1 MTPRRGTGQPGTV
14 PPRHCN
20 VGAVCPGTGYHSGMY
35 TSFFGL
41 AEPPFAITP
50 DPRYLFLSDRHAE
63 ALAHLLYGVTHS
75 GGFVQLTGEVGTGKT
90 TVVRSLLAQV
100 PDNADVALILNP
112 RVSPLELVQGICDEL
127 RLPVTEPARSSIKQL
142 VDVLNDYL
150 LARHALGRRV
160 VVIID
165 EAQQLSPEVL
175 EQVRLLTNLETAT
188 TKLLQVI
195 LIGQPEL
202 RELLARTDLRQLAQ
216 RVTGRYHLEPLTREE
231 TLAYVRHRLKVAGA
245 ISPLFSPAALH
256 EVHRLA
262 RGTPR
267 LINVLCDR
275 ALLAAY
281 TQEENRVTPALVRVA
296 ASEVHGRR
304 VLPAWAAWTGAAA
317 AVVGVAILG
326 TALWLAWRAP
336 SAAAGQAGAAVPAA
350 SAPNGDSAP
359 SAGGATVATATNPN
373 TLATDGAEG
382 APGAAVQSVAAV
394 LAAHAAE
401 TGTETAISHLFERW
415 GLRYDS
421 LQGAPCPQAS
431 AAGLECATL
440 KDSWSQLLQLRRP
453 AVLALADPA
462 GNAHQVLLVQVNG
475 EQSRLALGDGSA
487 GIAVRTGDLLQHWQG
502 QALLLWRPAFQPV
515 RSLSYGMRG
524 PEVRSLAEL
533 LQQARGAHSRD
544 PLGDLYN
551 DDLRLAVR
559 AFQQRHRLV
568 VDGIAGVRTQ
578 MVLDAVADT
587 RDVPLLTPQ
596 GAR

>member
-1 MTPRRGTGQPGTV
+1 
-14 PPRHCN
+14 
-20 VGAVCPGTGYHSGMY
+20 MY

-127 RLPVTEPARSSIKQL
+127 RLAVVEPARSSIKQL

-150 LARHALGRRV
+150 LARHAEGRRV

-304 VLPAWAAWTGAAA
+304 VLPAWAAWAGAAA
-317 AVVGVAILG
+317 AIAGVAILG

-336 SAAAGQAGAAVPAA
+336 AANAGQSSAPAAAAFALNAGSTPT
-350 SAPNGDSAP
+350 
-359 SAGGATVATATNPN
+359 AGGSPATTI
-373 TLATDGAEG
+373 DGAGSEQET
-382 APGAAVQSVAAV
+382 ALQSVAAA

-401 TGTETAISHLFERW
+401 TGTETAIGRLFERW
-415 GLRYDS
+415 GLRYDP
-421 LQGAPCPQAS
+421 LQGAPGPQAS

-440 KDSWSQLLQLRRP
+440 KGSWNQLLQLRRP

-462 GNAHQVLLVQVNG
+462 GNAHQVLLVQVAG
-475 EQSRLALGDGSA
+475 EQSRLALGTGNE
-487 GIAVRTGDLLQHWQG
+487 GIPVRTAELLQHWQG

-533 LQQARGAHSRD
+533 LQQARGGYSRD

-551 DDLRLAVR
+551 NELRLAVR

-596 GAR
+596 EAR

>member
-1 MTPRRGTGQPGTV
+1 
-14 PPRHCN
+14 
-20 VGAVCPGTGYHSGMY
+20 MY

-127 RLPVTEPARSSIKQL
+127 RLPVTEPARNSIKQL

-231 TLAYVRHRLKVAGA
+231 TVAYVRHRLKVAGA

-304 VLPAWAAWTGAAA
+304 VMPAWAAWAGAAA
-317 AVVGVAILG
+317 AVVAVAVLG
-326 TALWLAWRAP
+326 TALWMAWRAP
-336 SAAAGQAGAAVPAA
+336 AANAGPSGAAAASASVTSAGSASMASATPADTSTTIVSADAESAAALQG
-350 SAPNGDSAP
+350 
-359 SAGGATVATATNPN
+359 
-373 TLATDGAEG
+373 
-382 APGAAVQSVAAV
+382 VAAV

-401 TGTETAISHLFERW
+401 TGTETAIARLFERW
-415 GLRYDS
+415 NLRYDS

-431 AAGLECATL
+431 AAGLECATVNG
-440 KDSWSQLLQLRRP
+440 SWSQLLQLRRP

-475 EQSRLALGDGSA
+475 EQARLALGTGNA

-533 LQQARGAHSRD
+533 LQQARGGHTRD
-544 PLGDLYN
+544 PLGDQYDGEL
-551 DDLRLAVR
+551 LLAVK

-587 RDVPLLTPQ
+587 RDVPLLTSQ
-596 GAR
+596 EAR

>member
-1 MTPRRGTGQPGTV
+1 MKARRGTGQHGTV
-14 PPRHCN
+14 PPRRCN

-336 SAAAGQAGAAVPAA
+336 PATAGQAGAAAPAA
-350 SAPNGDSAP
+350 SALNGDSAP
-359 SAGGATVATATNPN
+359 SVGGATVATATNPT
-373 TLATDGAEG
+373 TLATDGTAGESET
-382 APGAAVQSVAAV
+382 AIQSVAAV

-401 TGTETAISHLFERW
+401 TGTEMAISHLFERW

>member
-1 MTPRRGTGQPGTV
+1 
-14 PPRHCN
+14 
-20 VGAVCPGTGYHSGMY
+20 MY

-150 LARHALGRRV
+150 LARHAEGRRV

-231 TLAYVRHRLKVAGA
+231 TVAYVRHRLKVAGA

-317 AVVGVAILG
+317 ALAGVAILG

-336 SAAAGQAGAAVPAA
+336 AANAGQAAAAAA
-350 SAPNGDSAP
+350 STFAVN
-359 SAGGATVATATNPN
+359 AGGAPSTDAITAT
-373 TLATDGAEG
+373 TTTDTAATGDAGNEQG
-382 APGAAVQSVAAV
+382 TAVQTVAAV

-401 TGTETAISHLFERW
+401 TGTEVAVAHLFERW
-415 GLRYDS
+415 NLRYDS

-440 KDSWSQLLQLRRP
+440 NGSWSQLLQLRRP
-453 AVLALADPA
+453 AVLALTDPA

-475 EQSRLALGDGSA
+475 EQARLALGDGSA

-533 LQQARGAHSRD
+533 LQQARGSHTRD

-551 DDLRLAVR
+551 DELRLAVR

-596 GAR
+596 EAR

>member
-1 MTPRRGTGQPGTV
+1 
-14 PPRHCN
+14 
-20 VGAVCPGTGYHSGMY
+20 MY

-50 DPRYLFLSDRHAE
+50 DPRYLYLSDRHAE

-127 RLPVTEPARSSIKQL
+127 RLPVAEGARTSIKQL
-142 VDVLNDYL
+142 VDVLNEYL

-216 RVTGRYHLEPLTREE
+216 RVTGRYHLEPLTQDE

-245 ISPLFSPAALH
+245 IAPLFTPAALK
-256 EVHRLA
+256 EVHRLS

-304 VLPAWAAWTGAAA
+304 VLPAWAAWAASAA
-317 AVVGVAILG
+317 AVAGVLVLG
-326 TALWLAWRAP
+326 TALWLAWREPPANAEP
-336 SAAAGQAGAAVPAA
+336 SGGAAGSVVAIGAGSASTGNTTPSVGAAATSPGSTDNTVPER
-350 SAPNGDSAP
+350 G
-359 SAGGATVATATNPN
+359 T
-373 TLATDGAEG
+373 
-382 APGAAVQSVAAV
+382 AVQSVAAV

-401 TGTETAISHLFERW
+401 TGTENAITQLFERW

-475 EQSRLALGDGSA
+475 EQSRLALGDGNT
-487 GIAVRTGDLLQHWQG
+487 GVAVRTGDLLQHWQG

-533 LQQARGAHSRD
+533 LQQARGGYSRD

-551 DDLRLAVR
+551 DELRLAVR

-596 GAR
+596 EGR

>member
-1 MTPRRGTGQPGTV
+1 MARRGTGQ
-14 PPRHCN
+14 H
-20 VGAVCPGTGYHSGMY
+20 GAVPAPANTAAASPCTGYHSPMY

-127 RLPVTEPARSSIKQL
+127 RLAVVEPARSSIKQL

-150 LARHALGRRV
+150 LARHAEGRRV

-216 RVTGRYHLEPLTREE
+216 RVTGRYHLEPLTRDE

-245 ISPLFSPAALH
+245 ISPLFSTAALH

-304 VLPAWAAWTGAAA
+304 VLPVWAAWTAAA
-317 AVVGVAILG
+317 AAIAGVAILG

-336 SAAAGQAGAAVPAA
+336 AANAGPSSAVAALA
-350 SAPNGDSAP
+350 SAPNTGSA
-359 SAGGATVATATNPN
+359 SAAGATPATAT
-373 TLATDGAEG
+373 TATAATNDADNE
-382 APGAAVQSVAAV
+382 PGTAVQSVAAV

-401 TGTETAISHLFERW
+401 TGTENAIAQLFARW
-415 GLRYDS
+415 NLRYDS

-440 KDSWSQLLQLRRP
+440 KGSWSQLIQLRRP
-453 AVLALADPA
+453 AVLALTDPA

-475 EQSRLALGDGSA
+475 EQARLALGNGNA

-533 LQQARGAHSRD
+533 LQQARGGYSRD

-551 DDLRLAVR
+551 DELRLAVR

-596 GAR
+596 EAR

>member
-1 MTPRRGTGQPGTV
+1 
-14 PPRHCN
+14 
-20 VGAVCPGTGYHSGMY
+20 MY

-50 DPRYLFLSDRHAE
+50 DPRYLYLSDRHAE

-127 RLPVTEPARSSIKQL
+127 RLPVAEGARSSIKQL
-142 VDVLNDYL
+142 VDVLNEYL

-216 RVTGRYHLEPLTREE
+216 RVTGRYHLEPLTQDE

-245 ISPLFSPAALH
+245 IAPLFTAAALK
-256 EVHRLA
+256 EIHRLS

-304 VLPAWAAWTGAAA
+304 VLPAWAAWAASAA
-317 AVVGVAILG
+317 AVAGVLVLG
-326 TALWLAWRAP
+326 TALWLAWRTPAGP
-336 SAAAGQAGAAVPAA
+336 GLPPAAGTVAPAPAPQGAPALLVAAGPAA
-350 SAPNGDSAP
+350 TADNGSP
-359 SAGGATVATATNPN
+359 TTVQ
-373 TLATDGAEG
+373 TLATA
-382 APGAAVQSVAAV
+382 

-401 TGTETAISHLFERW
+401 TGTETAIARLFTRW
-415 GLRYDS
+415 GLRFDP

-440 KDSWSQLLQLRRP
+440 KGSWSQLLQLQRP
-453 AVLALADPA
+453 AVLALVDASGTP
-462 GNAHQVLLVQVNG
+462 HQVLLVQVAG
-475 EQSRLALGDGSA
+475 EQSQLALGSGEGLYVA
-487 GIAVRTGDLLQHWQG
+487 TRDLLQYWQG

-533 LQQARGAHSRD
+533 LQQATGSPSRA
-544 PLGDLYN
+544 PLGELY
-551 DDLRLAVR
+551 DSELQRAVR
-559 AFQQRHRLV
+559 AFQRQHRLT

-587 RDVPLLTPQ
+587 RDVPLLTRQEIP
-596 GAR
+596 

>member
-1 MTPRRGTGQPGTV
+1 
-14 PPRHCN
+14 
-20 VGAVCPGTGYHSGMY
+20 
-35 TSFFGL
+35 
-41 AEPPFAITP
+41 
-50 DPRYLFLSDRHAE
+50 
-63 ALAHLLYGVTHS
+63 
-75 GGFVQLTGEVGTGKT
+75 
-90 TVVRSLLAQV
+90 V

-127 RLPVTEPARSSIKQL
+127 RLAVVEPARSSIKQL

-150 LARHALGRRV
+150 LARHAEGRRV

-336 SAAAGQAGAAVPAA
+336 PATAGQAGAA
-350 SAPNGDSAP
+350 APSTIALDGDAP

-373 TLATDGAEG
+373 TLAPDGAEG
-382 APGAAVQSVAAV
+382 EPGAAIQSVAAV

-453 AVLALADPA
+453 AVLALVDPA

-544 PLGDLYN
+544 PMGDLYN

-596 GAR
+596 EVR

>member
-1 MTPRRGTGQPGTV
+1 
-14 PPRHCN
+14 
-20 VGAVCPGTGYHSGMY
+20 MY

-127 RLPVTEPARSSIKQL
+127 RLAVVEPARSSIKQL

-150 LARHALGRRV
+150 LARHAEGRRV

-216 RVTGRYHLEPLTREE
+216 RVTGRYHLEPLTRDE
-231 TLAYVRHRLKVAGA
+231 TVAYVRHRLKVAGA

-304 VLPAWAAWTGAAA
+304 VLPSWAAWAGAAA
-317 AVVGVAILG
+317 GIAGVAILG

-336 SAAAGQAGAAVPAA
+336 AANAGPSPTAAAPAFALGAGSASTAGGTPATALDGAGAEPGTALQGIAA
-350 SAPNGDSAP
+350 A
-359 SAGGATVATATNPN
+359 
-373 TLATDGAEG
+373 
-382 APGAAVQSVAAV
+382 

-401 TGTETAISHLFERW
+401 TGTETAVSRLFERW
-415 GLRYDS
+415 GLRYDP

-440 KDSWSQLLQLRRP
+440 KGSWSQLLQLRRP
-453 AVLALADPA
+453 AVLALTDPA
-462 GNAHQVLLVQVNG
+462 GNAHQVLLGQVTG
-475 EQSRLALGDGSA
+475 AQSRLALGTGNE
-487 GIAVRTGDLLQHWQG
+487 GIPVRTAELLQHWQG

-533 LQQARGAHSRD
+533 LQQARGGYSRD
-544 PLGDLYN
+544 PLGDWYN
-551 DDLRLAVR
+551 NELRLAVR

-596 GAR
+596 ETR

>member
-1 MTPRRGTGQPGTV
+1 
-14 PPRHCN
+14 
-20 VGAVCPGTGYHSGMY
+20 MY

-336 SAAAGQAGAAVPAA
+336 SATAGQAGTTVPAA
-350 SAPNGDSAP
+350 NVLNGDSTP
-359 SAGGATVATATNPN
+359 SAGAATVATAINPN
-373 TLATDGAEG
+373 TLATDGTAG

>member
-1 MTPRRGTGQPGTV
+1 
-14 PPRHCN
+14 
-20 VGAVCPGTGYHSGMY
+20 MY

-90 TVVRSLLAQV
+90 TVVRSLLAQL

-127 RLPVTEPARSSIKQL
+127 RLPVMEPARNSIKQL

-317 AVVGVAILG
+317 ALAGVAILG

-336 SAAAGQAGAAVPAA
+336 AANAGQAAAAA
-350 SAPNGDSAP
+350 AAPFTVN
-359 SAGGATVATATNPN
+359 AGGAPIAGTTPDTTADTAAATTATD
-373 TLATDGAEG
+373 TAATDAANNG
-382 APGAAVQSVAAV
+382 PGTAVQSVAAV

-401 TGTETAISHLFERW
+401 TGTETAIDRLFERW
-415 GLRYDS
+415 NLRYDS

-431 AAGLECATL
+431 AAGLECATVNG
-440 KDSWSQLLQLRRP
+440 SWSQLLQLRRP

-475 EQSRLALGDGSA
+475 EQARLALGDGNA
-487 GIAVRTGDLLQHWQG
+487 GMTVRTGDLLQHWQG

-533 LQQARGAHSRD
+533 LQQARGGYSRD
-544 PLGDLYN
+544 PLGDQYTGELQ
-551 DDLRLAVR
+551 LAVR

-596 GAR
+596 EAR

>member
-1 MTPRRGTGQPGTV
+1 
-14 PPRHCN
+14 
-20 VGAVCPGTGYHSGMY
+20 MY

-50 DPRYLFLSDRHAE
+50 DPRYLYLSDRHAE

-127 RLPVTEPARSSIKQL
+127 RLPVADGARTSIKQL
-142 VDVLNDYL
+142 VDVLNEYL

-165 EAQQLSPEVL
+165 EAQQLSPDVL

-216 RVTGRYHLEPLTREE
+216 RVTGRYHLEPLTGEE

-245 ISPLFSPAALH
+245 IAPLFTPAALK
-256 EVHRLA
+256 EVHRLS

-304 VLPAWAAWTGAAA
+304 VLPVWAAWAASAA
-317 AVVGVAILG
+317 AVVGVLVLG
-326 TALWLAWRAP
+326 TVLWLAWRAP
-336 SAAAGQAGAAVPAA
+336 ASPGLPPAAGTVAAAPNPRGTPALLLSAGPAA
-350 SAPNGDSAP
+350 TADNGSP
-359 SAGGATVATATNPN
+359 TTVQTMATA
-373 TLATDGAEG
+373 
-382 APGAAVQSVAAV
+382 

-401 TGTETAISHLFERW
+401 TGTETAVARLFMRW
-415 GLRYDS
+415 GLRFDP

-440 KDSWSQLLQLRRP
+440 KGSWSQLLQLQRP
-453 AVLALADPA
+453 AVLALVDATGTP
-462 GNAHQVLLVQVNG
+462 HQVLLVQVAG
-475 EQSRLALGDGSA
+475 EQSQLALGSGEGLFVATS
-487 GIAVRTGDLLQHWQG
+487 DLLQHWQG

-533 LQQARGAHSRD
+533 LQQATGSQSRA
-544 PLGDLYN
+544 PLGDLY
-551 DDLRLAVR
+551 DSQLQRAVR
-559 AFQQRHRLV
+559 AFQRRHRLT

-587 RDVPLLTPQ
+587 RDVPLLTRQEIP
-596 GAR
+596 

>member
-1 MTPRRGTGQPGTV
+1 
-14 PPRHCN
+14 
-20 VGAVCPGTGYHSGMY
+20 MY

-127 RLPVTEPARSSIKQL
+127 RLAVVEPARSSIKQL

-150 LARHALGRRV
+150 LARHAEGRRV

-216 RVTGRYHLEPLTREE
+216 RVTGRYHLEPLTRDE
-231 TLAYVRHRLKVAGA
+231 TVAYVRHRLKVAGA

-304 VLPAWAAWTGAAA
+304 VLPSWAAWAGAAA
-317 AVVGVAILG
+317 GIAGVAILG

-336 SAAAGQAGAAVPAA
+336 AANAGPFPTAAAPAFALGAGSASTAGGTPATALDGAGAEP
-350 SAPNGDSAP
+350 G
-359 SAGGATVATATNPN
+359 TA
-373 TLATDGAEG
+373 LQG
-382 APGAAVQSVAAV
+382 VAAA

-401 TGTETAISHLFERW
+401 TGTETAVSRLFERW
-415 GLRYDS
+415 GLRYDP

-440 KDSWSQLLQLRRP
+440 KGSWSQLLQLRRP
-453 AVLALADPA
+453 AVLALTDPA
-462 GNAHQVLLVQVNG
+462 GNAHQVLLVQVTG
-475 EQSRLALGDGSA
+475 AQSRLALGTGNE
-487 GIAVRTGDLLQHWQG
+487 GIPVRTAELLQHWQG

-533 LQQARGAHSRD
+533 LQQARGGYSRD
-544 PLGDLYN
+544 PLGDWYN
-551 DDLRLAVR
+551 NELRLAVR
-559 AFQQRHRLV
+559 AFQQRHQLV

-596 GAR
+596 ETR

>member
-1 MTPRRGTGQPGTV
+1 MTACRGTGQPGTV
-14 PPRHCN
+14 PAPAN
-20 VGAVCPGTGYHSGMY
+20 IAAALPGTGYHSPMY

-216 RVTGRYHLEPLTREE
+216 RVTGRYHLEPLTHEE

-336 SAAAGQAGAAVPAA
+336 SAAAGQAGAAAPAV

-359 SAGGATVATATNPN
+359 SAGGATVATATNPT
-373 TLATDGAEG
+373 TLATDGTEG

>member
-1 MTPRRGTGQPGTV
+1 
-14 PPRHCN
+14 
-20 VGAVCPGTGYHSGMY
+20 MY

-127 RLPVTEPARSSIKQL
+127 RLPIVEPARSSIKQL
-142 VDVLNDYL
+142 VDVLNEYL
-150 LARHALGRRV
+150 LARHAEGRRV

-304 VLPAWAAWTGAAA
+304 VLPAWAAWAGAAA
-317 AVVGVAILG
+317 AIAGVAILG

-336 SAAAGQAGAAVPAA
+336 AANAGQSSTPAAAAAFALNAGSTPAA
-350 SAPNGDSAP
+350 
-359 SAGGATVATATNPN
+359 GGSPATTI
-373 TLATDGAEG
+373 DGAGSEQETALQG
-382 APGAAVQSVAAV
+382 VAAA

-401 TGTETAISHLFERW
+401 TGTETAIGRLFERW
-415 GLRYDS
+415 GLRYDP

-440 KDSWSQLLQLRRP
+440 KGSWSQLLQLRRP

-462 GNAHQVLLVQVNG
+462 GNAHQVLLVQVAG
-475 EQSRLALGDGSA
+475 EQSRLALGTGNE
-487 GIAVRTGDLLQHWQG
+487 GIPVRTAELLQHWQG

-533 LQQARGAHSRD
+533 LQQARGGYSRD

-551 DDLRLAVR
+551 NELRLAVR

-596 GAR
+596 EAR

>member
-1 MTPRRGTGQPGTV
+1 
-14 PPRHCN
+14 
-20 VGAVCPGTGYHSGMY
+20 MY
-35 TSFFGL
+35 TTFFGL

-50 DPRYLFLSDRHAE
+50 DPRYLYLSDRHAE

-90 TVVRSLLAQV
+90 TVVRSLLSQV

-112 RVSPLELVQGICDEL
+112 RVSPLELLQGICDEL
-127 RLPVTEPARSSIKQL
+127 RLPVADAARSSIKQL
-142 VDVLNDYL
+142 VDVLNEYL

-231 TLAYVRHRLKVAGA
+231 TIAYVRHRLKVAGA
-245 ISPLFSPAALH
+245 IGPLFTPAALH
-256 EVHRLA
+256 EVHRLS

-304 VLPAWAAWTGAAA
+304 VLPAWAAWSAGAVALL
-317 AVVGVAILG
+317 GVAVLG
-326 TALWLAWRAP
+326 TALWLAIRTP
-336 SAAAGQAGAAVPAA
+336 TAAGTATGIVTSATPSGSTSLEGGTAPGLEAAGTEEPGVAPAVTNLDTA
-350 SAPNGDSAP
+350 SNDG
-359 SAGGATVATATNPN
+359 AGMALPGVAT
-373 TLATDGAEG
+373 
-382 APGAAVQSVAAV
+382 V

-401 TGTETAISHLFERW
+401 TGTETAITRLFTRW
-415 GLRYDS
+415 GLRYDP

-440 KDSWSQLLQLRRP
+440 TGSWSQLLQLRRP

-462 GNAHQVLLVQVNG
+462 GNPHQVLLVQASG
-475 EQSRLALGDGSA
+475 GQSQLALGA
-487 GIAVRTGDLLQHWQG
+487 GNEGVTVATGDLLQHWQG

-533 LQQARGAHSRD
+533 LQQAAGSHSRA
-544 PLGDLYN
+544 PLGDQYDSALQS
-551 DDLRLAVR
+551 AVR
-559 AFQQRHRLV
+559 AFQRRHRLT

-587 RDVPLLTPQ
+587 RDVPLLNP
-596 GAR
+596 GEAR

>member
-1 MTPRRGTGQPGTV
+1 
-14 PPRHCN
+14 
-20 VGAVCPGTGYHSGMY
+20 MY

-127 RLPVTEPARSSIKQL
+127 RLAVVEPARSSIKQL

-150 LARHALGRRV
+150 LARHAEGRRV

-216 RVTGRYHLEPLTREE
+216 RVTGRYHLEPLTRDE
-231 TLAYVRHRLKVAGA
+231 TVAYVRHRLKVAGA

-304 VLPAWAAWTGAAA
+304 VLPSWAAWAGAAA
-317 AVVGVAILG
+317 GIAGVAILG

-336 SAAAGQAGAAVPAA
+336 AANAGPSPTAAAPAFALGAGSASTAGGTPATALDGAGAEP
-350 SAPNGDSAP
+350 G
-359 SAGGATVATATNPN
+359 TA
-373 TLATDGAEG
+373 LQG
-382 APGAAVQSVAAV
+382 VAAA

-401 TGTETAISHLFERW
+401 TGTETAVSRLFERW
-415 GLRYDS
+415 GLRYDP

-440 KDSWSQLLQLRRP
+440 KGSWSQLLQLRRP
-453 AVLALADPA
+453 AVLALTDPA
-462 GNAHQVLLVQVNG
+462 GNAHQVLLVQVTG
-475 EQSRLALGDGSA
+475 AQSRLALGTGNE
-487 GIAVRTGDLLQHWQG
+487 GIPVRTAELLQHWQG

-533 LQQARGAHSRD
+533 LQQARGGYSRD
-544 PLGDLYN
+544 PLGDWYN
-551 DDLRLAVR
+551 NELRLAVR
-559 AFQQRHRLV
+559 AFQQRHQLV

-596 GAR
+596 ETR

>member
-1 MTPRRGTGQPGTV
+1 
-14 PPRHCN
+14 
-20 VGAVCPGTGYHSGMY
+20 MY

-127 RLPVTEPARSSIKQL
+127 RLPIVEPARSSIKQL
-142 VDVLNDYL
+142 VDALNDYL
-150 LARHALGRRV
+150 LSRHALGRRV

-216 RVTGRYHLEPLTREE
+216 RVTGRYHLEPLTRDE

-245 ISPLFSPAALH
+245 ISPLFSPAALY

-304 VLPAWAAWTGAAA
+304 VLPAWAVWAGTAAG
-317 AVVGVAILG
+317 VVGVAILG

-336 SAAAGQAGAAVPAA
+336 TANTGQAVAPAA
-350 SAPNGDSAP
+350 SAFAR
-359 SAGGATVATATNPN
+359 SAGSPRTVGDTLTNNAASGMTSGVASGATSGATSG
-373 TLATDGAEG
+373 GADTE
-382 APGAAVQSVAAV
+382 PGTAVQGVAAA
-394 LAAHAAE
+394 LAAHTAE
-401 TGTETAISHLFERW
+401 TGTETAIAHLFERW

-440 KDSWSQLLQLRRP
+440 KGSWSQLLQLRRP
-453 AVLALADPA
+453 AVLALVDPA

-475 EQSRLALGDGSA
+475 EQARLALGTGNA
-487 GIAVRTGDLLQHWQG
+487 GTAVLTGDLLQHWQG

-533 LQQARGAHSRD
+533 LQQARGGYSRD
-544 PLGDLYN
+544 PLGDQYN
-551 DDLRLAVR
+551 AALLREVK
-559 AFQQRHRLV
+559 AFQRRHRLV

-596 GAR
+596 EVR

>member
-1 MTPRRGTGQPGTV
+1 
-14 PPRHCN
+14 
-20 VGAVCPGTGYHSGMY
+20 MY
-35 TSFFGL
+35 TTFFGL

-50 DPRYLFLSDRHAE
+50 DPRYLYLSDRHAE

-112 RVSPLELVQGICDEL
+112 RVSPLELLQGICDEL
-127 RLPVTEPARSSIKQL
+127 RLPVADAARSSIKQL
-142 VDVLNDYL
+142 VDVLNEYL

-245 ISPLFSPAALH
+245 IAPLFTPAALH
-256 EVHRLA
+256 EVHRLS

-304 VLPAWAAWTGAAA
+304 VLPAWAAWAASAA
-317 AVVGVAILG
+317 AVLGVAVLG
-326 TALWLAWRAP
+326 TALWLALRSPAGTPNDVRAQGGTP
-336 SAAAGQAGAAVPAA
+336 SLAATSAANADTPAAEAPVESEPTDSSGLQSVGAA
-350 SAPNGDSAP
+350 
-359 SAGGATVATATNPN
+359 
-373 TLATDGAEG
+373 
-382 APGAAVQSVAAV
+382 

-401 TGTETAISHLFERW
+401 TGTETAIARLFTRW
-415 GLRYDS
+415 GLRYDP

-440 KDSWSQLLQLRRP
+440 QGNWSQLLQLRRP
-453 AVLALADPA
+453 AVLAITDAN
-462 GNAHQVLLVQVNG
+462 GNAHQVLLVQVAG
-475 EQSRLALGDGSA
+475 EQARLALGNSNEGV
-487 GIAVRTGDLLQHWQG
+487 AVRTGDLLQHWQG

-533 LQQARGAHSRD
+533 LQQARGSHSRA
-544 PLGDLYN
+544 PLGDQYDGAVLN
-551 DDLRLAVR
+551 AVR
-559 AFQQRHRLV
+559 AFQRRHRLT

-596 GAR
+596 EAR

>member
-1 MTPRRGTGQPGTV
+1 
-14 PPRHCN
+14 
-20 VGAVCPGTGYHSGMY
+20 MY

-326 TALWLAWRAP
+326 TALWWAWRAP
-336 SAAAGQAGAAVPAA
+336 PATAGQAGAAAPAV
-350 SAPNGDSAP
+350 SALNGDSAP
-359 SAGGATVATATNPN
+359 SAGGATVATATNPT
-373 TLATDGAEG
+373 TLATDGTEG

>member
-1 MTPRRGTGQPGTV
+1 
-14 PPRHCN
+14 
-20 VGAVCPGTGYHSGMY
+20 MY

-326 TALWLAWRAP
+326 TALWWAWRAP
-336 SAAAGQAGAAVPAA
+336 PATAGQAGAAAPAV

-373 TLATDGAEG
+373 TFATDNAE
-382 APGAAVQSVAAV
+382 AEPGAAVQSVAAV

>member
-1 MTPRRGTGQPGTV
+1 
-14 PPRHCN
+14 
-20 VGAVCPGTGYHSGMY
+20 MY

-475 EQSRLALGDGSA
+475 EQSRLALGDSSA

>member
-1 MTPRRGTGQPGTV
+1 
-14 PPRHCN
+14 
-20 VGAVCPGTGYHSGMY
+20 MY

-127 RLPVTEPARSSIKQL
+127 RVPVTEPARSSIKQL
-142 VDVLNDYL
+142 VDALNDYL

-231 TLAYVRHRLKVAGA
+231 TVAYVRHRLKVAGA

-317 AVVGVAILG
+317 AVVGVTILG

-336 SAAAGQAGAAVPAA
+336 PANAGQGVAPTASAFARSAGSPRTVDGTPADTPTTNAASGATGNDAGTEPGTAVQGVAAA
-350 SAPNGDSAP
+350 
-359 SAGGATVATATNPN
+359 
-373 TLATDGAEG
+373 
-382 APGAAVQSVAAV
+382 

-401 TGTETAISHLFERW
+401 TGTENAIARLFERW
-415 GLRYDS
+415 GLRYDA

-440 KDSWSQLLQLRRP
+440 KGSWSQLLQLRRP
-453 AVLALADPA
+453 AVLALVDPA

-475 EQSRLALGDGSA
+475 EQARLALGTGNA
-487 GIAVRTGDLLQHWQG
+487 GTAVLTGDLLQHWQG

-533 LQQARGAHSRD
+533 LQQARGGHSRD
-544 PLGDLYN
+544 PLGDQYN
-551 DDLRLAVR
+551 AALLREVQ
-559 AFQQRHRLV
+559 AFQRRHRLV

-596 GAR
+596 EVR